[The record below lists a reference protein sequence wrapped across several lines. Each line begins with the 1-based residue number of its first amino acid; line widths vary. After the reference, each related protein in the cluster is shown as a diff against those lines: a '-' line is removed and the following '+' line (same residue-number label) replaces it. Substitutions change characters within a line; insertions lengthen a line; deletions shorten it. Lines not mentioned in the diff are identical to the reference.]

1 MRNSVAA
8 PPGGRHLVVGRK
20 DKTYE
25 QFMAMEEMLVEQG
38 RPCRQVLL
46 SNDGGCADS
55 GLRTWAHF
63 SVFAVRPGGYGVYWR
78 CQWPNCKVYNTSL
91 NKSVLSLWGVE
102 VCAWLARGCDMRSWC
117 VA

>member
-25 QFMAMEEMLVEQG
+25 QFMPMEEMLVEQG

-55 GLRTWAHF
+55 GLRTWEHF
-63 SVFAVRPGGYGVYWR
+63 SGAAVKEAGRLWSLLALPVAQLQGV
-78 CQWPNCKVYNTSL
+78 Q
-91 NKSVLSLWGVE
+91 
-102 VCAWLARGCDMRSWC
+102 
-117 VA
+117 